1 MAKAAHATHARPARW
16 PLKPNSLDYV
26 SVLPKQRKLGK
37 IHGSFGASLE
47 AWINIAWHGREVMDF
62 LEFLFGGFCFLGV
75 LELSARQRHRELVTT
90 LNSLETSLSAIEDN
104 TDPLL
109 DHKIQETRRQLRDQF
124 PDIADEFNDE
134 YAAIVYGT
142 ITNERLLVQMIKSGS
157 VTKDG
162 FIPMADTLANQNID
176 RLIDRS
182 PQTIKTTLNKLEKD
196 DVHQRFKKIRALVR

>member
-1 MAKAAHATHARPARW
+1 
-16 PLKPNSLDYV
+16 
-26 SVLPKQRKLGK
+26 
-37 IHGSFGASLE
+37 
-47 AWINIAWHGREVMDF
+47 MDF
-62 LEFLFGGFCFLGV
+62 LEFLFVGFCFLGV
-75 LELSARQRHRELVTT
+75 LELSARQRHRELITT

-109 DHKIQETRRQLRDQF
+109 DHKIQETCRQLRDQF

-134 YAAIVYGT
+134 YATIVYGT

-157 VTKDG
+157 LTKDE

-176 RLIDRS
+176 SLIDRS
-182 PQTIKTTLNKLEKD
+182 PQTIKTALNKLARD